1 MDLHT
6 CVFECNWFNYWSPW
20 PLTPIKCGPSVN
32 LAPLRRTLCGCGG
45 DWGRCVFVRRC
56 KDVSAGDWNC
66 LLSLSVRWLLS
77 LKLFSSV
84 SYYTSCDN
92 TPPHPHTPTHA
103 YAQPYRHGRFHVHV
117 HTQSISWNILWCLHW
132 FGTTKLALS
141 FRPAQLHNFTSCT
154 RSTKIIN
161 IVHSTSFLV
170 YIYTFD
176 IWMHMYAWLPY
187 MLLKA
192 SRGHRRWYRIRD

>member
-92 TPPHPHTPTHA
+92 TPPHPHTHTHA

-117 HTQSISWNILWCLHW
+117 HTQSIYIMMSPLIWDDKVGVLLQTC
-132 FGTTKLALS
+132 TTS
-141 FRPAQLHNFTSCT
+141 QLH
-154 RSTKIIN
+154 
-161 IVHSTSFLV
+161 FLH
-170 YIYTFD
+170 YIYKNNQYCT
-176 IWMHMYAWLPY
+176 
-187 MLLKA
+187 
-192 SRGHRRWYRIRD
+192 

>member
-92 TPPHPHTPTHA
+92 TPPHTHTHPRIRTTVQTRTFPRPCAHTINL
-103 YAQPYRHGRFHVHV
+103 YYDVSTDLGR
-117 HTQSISWNILWCLHW
+117 QSWRSP
-132 FGTTKLALS
+132 S
-141 FRPAQLHNFTSCT
+141 DLHNFT
-154 RSTKIIN
+154 
-161 IVHSTSFLV
+161 TS
-170 YIYTFD
+170 
-176 IWMHMYAWLPY
+176 LPA
-187 MLLKA
+187 LHLQK
-192 SRGHRRWYRIRD
+192 

>member
-92 TPPHPHTPTHA
+92 TPPTPTHTHPRIRTTV
-103 YAQPYRHGRFHVHV
+103 QTRTFPRPCT
-117 HTQSISWNILWCLHW
+117 HTINFVKYIMMSPLIWDDKVGALLQTC
-132 FGTTKLALS
+132 TTC
-141 FRPAQLHNFTSCT
+141 TS
-154 RSTKIIN
+154 STKTIN

-170 YIYTFD
+170 YLYTFD